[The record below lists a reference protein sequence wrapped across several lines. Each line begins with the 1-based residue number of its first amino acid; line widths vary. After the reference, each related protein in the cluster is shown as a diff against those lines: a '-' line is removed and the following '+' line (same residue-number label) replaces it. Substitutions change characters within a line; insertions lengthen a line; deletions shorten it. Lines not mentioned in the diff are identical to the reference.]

1 MGILPCIVV
10 PAFVSLAVALI
21 VFGILKARERREAMA
36 RLAAELGFE
45 YYPDDPW
52 DLEDKY
58 AMFELFGRGH
68 SRKASNV
75 ICGDVDGRAVVAFDY
90 QYTTGSG
97 KNQSTHS
104 CQALVMGLPIVAA
117 GLRMRSESLFD
128 HVAAWVGY
136 DDINFESDEFSRRY
150 HVACDD
156 RRFAYDI
163 LHARLIDYLLGC
175 GDPSTGSGSPRA
187 GSRGSVPNLEMQG
200 PLMVLF
206 ESQGDAANV
215 RRLLAIGREIVAS
228 IPDYVR
234 SARGIGQPAGKKS
247 P

>member
-1 MGILPCIVV
+1 MDVIPCIVV
-10 PAFVSLAVALI
+10 PAFIALAVALI
-21 VFGILKARERREAMA
+21 VFGILKARQRREAMA
-36 RLAAELGFE
+36 RLAKELSFE

-52 DLEDKY
+52 NLEDKY

-68 SRKASNV
+68 SRRASNV

-104 CQALVMGLPIVAA
+104 CQALVMGLPILAA
-117 GLRMRSESLFD
+117 GLRMRSENLFD
-128 HVAAWVGY
+128 RVASWVGY
-136 DDINFESDEFSRRY
+136 EDINFESDEFSRRY

-163 LHARLIDYLLGC
+163 LHARLIEYLLAC
-175 GDPSTGSGSPRA
+175 GQAPD
-187 GSRGSVPNLEMQG
+187 LEMKG

-206 ESQGDAANV
+206 DSQGDAANV

-234 SARGIGQPAGKKS
+234 SARGIGQPAGDKA
-247 P
+247 

>member
-1 MGILPCIVV
+1 MGIFPCIVV
-10 PAFVSLAVALI
+10 PAFVALAAALI
-21 VFGILKARERREAMA
+21 VFGILKARQRREAMA
-36 RLAAELGFE
+36 RLAKELGFE

-52 DLEDKY
+52 NLEDKY

-68 SRKASNV
+68 SRGASNV
-75 ICGDVDGRAVVAFDY
+75 ICGEMDGRAVVAFDY
-90 QYTTGSG
+90 RYTTGSG
-97 KNQSTHS
+97 KNKSTHS
-104 CQALVMGLPIVAA
+104 YQALVMGLPIVAA

-128 HVAAWVGY
+128 RVASWVGY
-136 DDINFESDEFSRRY
+136 DDIDFESDEFSRRY

-163 LHARLIDYLLGC
+163 LHARLIDHLLGC
-175 GDPSTGSGSPRA
+175 
-187 GSRGSVPNLEMQG
+187 GSVPNLEMQG

-234 SARGIGQPAGKKS
+234 SARGIGQPAGDEA
-247 P
+247 

>member
-1 MGILPCIVV
+1 MDVIPCIVV
-10 PAFVSLAVALI
+10 PAFIALAVALI
-21 VFGILKARERREAMA
+21 VFGILKARQRREAMT
-36 RLAAELGFE
+36 RLAADLGFE

-52 DLEDKY
+52 NLEDKY

-68 SRKASNV
+68 SRGASNV
-75 ICGDVDGRAVVAFDY
+75 ICGEIDGRAVVAFDY
-90 QYTTGSG
+90 RYTTGSG

-104 CQALVMGLPIVAA
+104 YQAVVMGLPIVAA

-128 HVAAWVGY
+128 RVASWVGY
-136 DDINFESDEFSRRY
+136 EDIDFESDEFSRRY

-175 GDPSTGSGSPRA
+175 
-187 GSRGSVPNLEMQG
+187 GSVPNLEMQG

-234 SARGIGQPAGKKS
+234 SARGIGQPAGDEA
-247 P
+247 

>member
-1 MGILPCIVV
+1 M
-10 PAFVSLAVALI
+10 ALI
-21 VFGILKARERREAMA
+21 VFGILKARQRREAMA
-36 RLAAELGFE
+36 RLAKELGFE

-52 DLEDKY
+52 NLEDKY

-68 SRKASNV
+68 SRGASNV
-75 ICGDVDGRAVVAFDY
+75 ICGEMDGRAVVAFDY
-90 QYTTGSG
+90 RYTTGSG
-97 KNQSTHS
+97 KNKSTHS
-104 CQALVMGLPIVAA
+104 YQALVMGLPIVAA

-128 HVAAWVGY
+128 RVASWVGY
-136 DDINFESDEFSRRY
+136 DDIDFESDEFSRRY

-163 LHARLIDYLLGC
+163 LHARLIDHLLGC
-175 GDPSTGSGSPRA
+175 
-187 GSRGSVPNLEMQG
+187 GSVPNLEMQG

-228 IPDYVR
+228 IPEYVLKV
-234 SARGIGQPAGKKS
+234 RGIGGKEGES
-247 P
+247 A

>member
-1 MGILPCIVV
+1 MGILPCI
-10 PAFVSLAVALI
+10 AFSAFAALAAALI
-21 VFGILKARERREAMA
+21 VFGILKARQRREAMT

-52 DLEDKY
+52 SLEDKY

-68 SRKASNV
+68 SREASNV
-75 ICGDVDGRAVVAFDY
+75 ICGEVDGRAVVAFDY

-97 KNQSTHS
+97 KNKSTHS

-117 GLRMRSESLFD
+117 GLRMRTETVFD
-128 HVAAWVGY
+128 RLASWVGW
-136 DDINFESDEFSRRY
+136 DDIDFESDEFSRRY
-150 HVACDD
+150 HVASED

-163 LHARLIDYLLGC
+163 FHARLIEHLLAC
-175 GDPSTGSGSPRA
+175 GQ
-187 GSRGSVPNLEMQG
+187 VPDLEMKG

-206 ESQGDAANV
+206 DSQGDVEKV

-234 SARGIGQPAGKKS
+234 SARGIGQPAGNGS

>member
-1 MGILPCIVV
+1 MEVIPCIVF
-10 PAFVSLAVALI
+10 PAFIALAVALI
-21 VFGILKARERREAMA
+21 VFGILKARERREAMT

-52 DLEDKY
+52 SLEDKY

-75 ICGDVDGRAVVAFDY
+75 ICGEVDGRAVVAFDY

-104 CQALVMGLPIVAA
+104 CQALVMGLPILAA
-117 GLRMRSESLFD
+117 GLRMRTETVFD
-128 HVAAWVGY
+128 RLASWVGW
-136 DDINFESDEFSRRY
+136 DDIDFESDEFSRRY
-150 HVACDD
+150 HVASED

-163 LHARLIDYLLGC
+163 FHARLIEHLLAC
-175 GDPSTGSGSPRA
+175 GQAPD
-187 GSRGSVPNLEMQG
+187 LEMKG

-206 ESQGDAANV
+206 DNQGDAENV
-215 RRLLAIGREIVAS
+215 RRLLGIGREIVAS
-228 IPDYVR
+228 IPEYVLH
-234 SARGIGQPAGKKS
+234 ARGIGEPAGDEA
-247 P
+247 

>member
-1 MGILPCIVV
+1 MDVIPCIVV
-10 PAFVSLAVALI
+10 PAFIALAVALI
-21 VFGILKARERREAMA
+21 VFGILKARQRREAMT

-52 DLEDKY
+52 NLEDKY

-75 ICGDVDGRAVVAFDY
+75 ICGEIDGRAVVAFDY
-90 QYTTGSG
+90 RYTTGSG
-97 KNQSTHS
+97 KNESTHS
-104 CQALVMGLPIVAA
+104 CQALVMGLPILAA
-117 GLRMRSESLFD
+117 GLRMRSENLFD
-128 HVAAWVGY
+128 RVASWVGY
-136 DDINFESDEFSRRY
+136 EDIDFESDEFSRRY

-175 GDPSTGSGSPRA
+175 G
-187 GSRGSVPNLEMQG
+187 SVPNLEMQG

-206 ESQGDAANV
+206 ENQGDAANV

-234 SARGIGQPAGKKS
+234 SARGIGQPAEKKS

>member
-1 MGILPCIVV
+1 MGIFPCI
-10 PAFVSLAVALI
+10 AFSAFAVLAVVLI

-36 RLAAELGFE
+36 RLARELGFE

-52 DLEDKY
+52 NLEDKY

-68 SRKASNV
+68 SRGASNV
-75 ICGDVDGRAVVAFDY
+75 ICGEVDGRAVVAFDY
-90 QYTTGSG
+90 RYTTGSG

-128 HVAAWVGY
+128 RVASWVGY
-136 DDINFESDEFSRRY
+136 DDIDFESDEFSRRY

-175 GDPSTGSGSPRA
+175 
-187 GSRGSVPNLEMQG
+187 GSVPNLEMQG

-234 SARGIGQPAGKKS
+234 SARGIGQPAGDEA
-247 P
+247 

>member
-1 MGILPCIVV
+1 MGILPCI
-10 PAFVSLAVALI
+10 AFSAFAALAV
-21 VFGILKARERREAMA
+21 VFVVFAILKARRRREAMA
-36 RLAAELGFE
+36 RLAKELGFE

-52 DLEDKY
+52 NLEDKY

-75 ICGDVDGRAVVAFDY
+75 ICGEIDGRAVVAFDY
-90 QYTTGSG
+90 QYKTGSG
-97 KNQSTHS
+97 KNKSTHS
-104 CQALVMGLPIVAA
+104 CQAVVMGLPIVAA

-128 HVAAWVGY
+128 RVASWVGY
-136 DDINFESDEFSRRY
+136 DDIDFESDEFSRRY
-150 HVACDD
+150 HVACGD

-175 GDPSTGSGSPRA
+175 
-187 GSRGSVPNLEMQG
+187 GSVPNLEMQG

-215 RRLLAIGREIVAS
+215 RRLLETGREIVAS

-234 SARGIGQPAGKKS
+234 SARGIGQPAGDEA
-247 P
+247 